1 MKELNTLSIP
11 CYLLTLPLVYVVLKL
26 GFPVEYAFIVQLII
40 FVIVQIERV
49 FIVCPQIYM
58 RKMDYLR
65 FLILPIIKVTLS
77 AIAIPILLMCIWKI
91 ERANWIQFTIYIILS
106 LLSSSYSIYLW
117 GLRDNEKEKVILQI
131 KKLISKLKNK

>member
-1 MKELNTLSIP
+1 MAALD
-11 CYLLTLPLVYVVLKL
+11 
-26 GFPVEYAFIVQLII
+26 
-40 FVIVQIERV
+40 
-49 FIVCPQIYM
+49 YM